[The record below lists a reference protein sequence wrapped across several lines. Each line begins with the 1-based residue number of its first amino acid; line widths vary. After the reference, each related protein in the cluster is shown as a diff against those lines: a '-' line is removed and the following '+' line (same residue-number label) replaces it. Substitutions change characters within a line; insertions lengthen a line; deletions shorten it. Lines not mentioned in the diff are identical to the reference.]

1 MSTPMSKRNLWMLRG
16 VVTLVLIGVV
26 SLLGW
31 LFLPPSFGTF
41 VSVAHPDYLK
51 DMSDPRVLVGSS
63 QDVFIGEV
71 IAKQGQARKRGW
83 VETQYKV
90 KVLEVFKGSLSGD
103 VTVNRHGGYDR
114 WTRTVHLV
122 DGAPNMPEPGKSY
135 LFATRSNSVED
146 WHTFAP
152 GYGELQVLDNAHA
165 DEQRWI
171 FTDAVEN
178 EIVSIR

>member
-16 VVTLVLIGVV
+16 IVTLASVAVVTLLA
-26 SLLGW
+26 W
-31 LFLPPSFGTF
+31 MFLPPSFGTF
-41 VSVAHPDYLK
+41 VSVSHLDYFK

-71 IAKQGQARKRGW
+71 IGKQGQTRKRGW
-83 VETQYKV
+83 VETQYRV

-122 DGAPNMPEPGKSY
+122 EGAPNMPEPEKSY
-135 LFATRSNSVED
+135 LFATRSNPVED

-152 GYGELQVLDNAHA
+152 GYGELQLRDNTHA
-165 DEQRWI
+165 AELRRI

-178 EIVSIR
+178 EIVSVP

>member
-1 MSTPMSKRNLWMLRG
+1 M
-16 VVTLVLIGVV
+16 
-26 SLLGW
+26 
-31 LFLPPSFGTF
+31 
-41 VSVAHPDYLK
+41 
-51 DMSDPRVLVGSS
+51 
-63 QDVFIGEV
+63 FIGEV
-71 IAKQGQARKRGW
+71 IAKQGQTRKRGW
-83 VETQYKV
+83 VETQYRM

-103 VTVNRHGGYDR
+103 VTVNRHGGYYR

-152 GYGELQVLDNAHA
+152 GYGDLEIRDNTDA
-165 DEQRWI
+165 DELRRL

-178 EIVSIR
+178 ETVSVQ

>member
-1 MSTPMSKRNLWMLRG
+1 MSTPMSKRKLWMLRG
-16 VVTLVLIGVV
+16 IVTLTSVGVVTLLA
-26 SLLGW
+26 W
-31 LFLPPSFGTF
+31 LFLPPSFGAF
-41 VSVAHPDYLK
+41 VSVSHLDYFK

-71 IAKQGQARKRGW
+71 IAKQGQTGKYGY

-90 KVLEVFKGSLSGD
+90 KILEVFKGSLSRD

-114 WTRTVHLV
+114 WTRTVQLV

-135 LFATRSNSVED
+135 LFATRYNSVEG

-152 GYGELQVLDNAHA
+152 GYGELEVRDKTHA
-165 DEQRWI
+165 DELRRI
-171 FTDAVEN
+171 FTNAVEN
-178 EIVSIR
+178 ETVSVQ

>member
-1 MSTPMSKRNLWMLRG
+1 MAS
-16 VVTLVLIGVV
+16 
-26 SLLGW
+26 
-31 LFLPPSFGTF
+31 
-41 VSVAHPDYLK
+41 
-51 DMSDPRVLVGSS
+51 VLVGSS

-71 IAKQGQARKRGW
+71 IAKQGQTRKRGW
-83 VETQYKV
+83 VETQYRV

-152 GYGELQVLDNAHA
+152 GYGELQVLDNTHA
-165 DEQRWI
+165 DELRRI

>member
-1 MSTPMSKRNLWMLRG
+1 MLRG
-16 VVTLVLIGVV
+16 VVTLVLVGVV
-26 SLLGW
+26 TLLAW

-41 VSVAHPDYLK
+41 MSVAHPDYFK
-51 DMSDPRVLVGSS
+51 DMSDPGVLVGSS
-63 QDVFIGEV
+63 QDMFIGEV
-71 IAKQGQARKRGW
+71 IAKQGQTRKRGW
-83 VETQYKV
+83 VETQYRV

-135 LFATRSNSVED
+135 LFATRSNPVED

-152 GYGELQVLDNAHA
+152 GYGELQVLDNTHA
-165 DEQRWI
+165 DELRRI